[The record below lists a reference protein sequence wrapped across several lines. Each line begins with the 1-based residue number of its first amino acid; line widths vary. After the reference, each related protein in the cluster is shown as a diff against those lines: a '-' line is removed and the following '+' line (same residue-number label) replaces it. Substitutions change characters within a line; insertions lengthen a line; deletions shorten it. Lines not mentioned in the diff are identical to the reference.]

1 MKYVI
6 KPIQYTFPQNWRLG
20 SQMNVDYKK
29 EREGKADG
37 KIMEGD
43 HF

>member
-29 EREGKADG
+29 EREGRADG
-37 KIMEGD
+37 KRMEGD